1 MKKLKRTAAGL
12 LLAGVMCVQALP
24 MTAWAV
30 DLPASDVVVTDS
42 DTIVSD
48 TAPVLVEATTNV
60 PVEVQCDT
68 SQTDYFTF
76 EDNGDGNYTVT
87 GTTEA
92 FRELENVSLTL
103 AEDVKFIGEAAF
115 ANCTNLK
122 SVDFE
127 NEEMVLYKDAFHG
140 CSRLKAV
147 AFEKIVDMLDYAFMG
162 CEKLT
167 TVNLTNTK
175 LGRVGSEAF
184 SGCSSLEDVTISITD
199 KNCEAAQLDGIGQHI
214 FGEKDSFVG
223 TAFILTFQ
231 LNMNKSN
238 MMTISSGF
246 YDSNR
251 IREVRFEG
259 DGEVGIGNMAFR
271 DNTMLRNFDFSHV
284 VVVADDAFEGC
295 TQLSEIQ
302 LKNKNLRYIGD
313 AAFLGCTSANDIQIA
328 LNDKLEIGEYAFG
341 RRQKSEGNVKPY
353 SMTIYTNN
361 EDAYVLPDDF
371 EREDRLLNTFEVVGN
386 GELYYSDGN
395 FSYCENLTKV
405 NVGNALGFGRE
416 AFVNCYKLKSLDLTS
431 AHLFDNEAFKNCDE
445 LESLKLGVYD
455 DSQWYEG
462 AFDDIMTA
470 TSDED
475 GNKISST
482 LELYMNNT
490 ERPFELGEKGIKCSA
505 NVEFTSM
512 YNLTTVKTYGDGEL
526 RLNGGQFSNCDELES
541 FDFSNVTKIGRNALS
556 NTGLKEVKITRK
568 DVLYGDRAFGSCD
581 DLTLYGYTD
590 STTEKYA
597 NDNNIPFV
605 ALDGGKTT
613 TATSTTGQGSSTTT
627 TTVTT
632 QGNSGTILLGDITLD
647 GRVDISDA
655 VLLNKATAGSV
666 MLNEQAKDNAEC
678 YADGNIDANDST
690 ALLQFLV
697 HTIASLPV
705 RE

>member
-1 MKKLKRTAAGL
+1 MKRLKRTAAGL
-12 LLAGVMCVQALP
+12 LLAGVLCVQALP

-30 DLPASDVVVTDS
+30 DLTASDVVVTDG
-42 DTIVSD
+42 DTTVSD

-60 PVEVQCDT
+60 PTEVQCDT

-140 CSRLKAV
+140 CSRLKTV

-353 SMTIYTNN
+353 SMTIYANN
-361 EDAYVLPDDF
+361 KDAYILPDNF
-371 EREDRLLNTFEVVGN
+371 EYEDELLNTLEVTGN
-386 GELYYSDGN
+386 GELLYGGNN
-395 FSYCENLTKV
+395 FSHCKNLKKAK
-405 NVGNALGFGRE
+405 VGNALSFGKD
-416 AFVNCYKLKSLDLTS
+416 AFSGCFMLKTLDLTY
-431 AHLFDNEAFKNCDE
+431 AHCFGDNAFAGCSE
-445 LESLKLGVYD
+445 LNLLKLGVYD

-490 ERPFELGEKGIKCSA
+490 GRPFELGEKGIKCSA

-541 FDFSNVTKIGRNALS
+541 FDFSNVTIIGEHALS
-556 NTGLKEVKITRK
+556 NTGLKEAKIARK
-568 DVLYGDRAFGSCD
+568 DVLFGNRAFGSCA

>member
-175 LGRVGSEAF
+175 LGRVGNEAF
-184 SGCSSLEDVTISITD
+184 SGCSSLEEVTISITD
-199 KNCEAAQLDGIGQHI
+199 KNCEAAQLNGIGQHI
-214 FGEKDSFVG
+214 FGESKAFG
-223 TAFILTFQ
+223 TAFTLTFQ
-231 LNMNKSN
+231 LNMDKSN

-271 DNTMLRNFDFSHV
+271 NNTMLRNFDFSHV

-431 AHLFDNEAFKNCDE
+431 AHLFDNEAFKNCAE

-490 ERPFELGEKGIKCSA
+490 ERPFELGKKGIKCSA

-541 FDFSNVTKIGRNALS
+541 FDFSNVTIIGEHALS
-556 NTGLKEVKITRK
+556 NTGLKEAKIARK
-568 DVLYGDRAFGSCD
+568 DVLFGNRAFGSCD

-605 ALDGGKTT
+605 ALDGGTT
-613 TATSTTGQGSSTTT
+613 TTSTTGQGSSTTT

-632 QGNSGTILLGDITLD
+632 QGSGGTILLGDITLD

>member
-30 DLPASDVVVTDS
+30 DLTAGDVAVTDS
-42 DTIVSD
+42 NTTVSD

-140 CSRLKAV
+140 CSRLKTV

-214 FGEKDSFVG
+214 FGESKAFG
-223 TAFILTFQ
+223 TAFTLTFQ
-231 LNMNKSN
+231 LNMDKSN

-259 DGEVGIGNMAFR
+259 DGEVVIGNMAFR
-271 DNTMLRNFDFSHV
+271 NNTMLRNFDFSHV

-361 EDAYVLPDDF
+361 KDAYVLPDNF
-371 EREDRLLNTFEVVGN
+371 EREDELLNTLEVTGN
-386 GELYYSDGN
+386 GELLYGSNN
-395 FSYCENLTKV
+395 FSYCKNLTKV
-405 NVGNALGFGRE
+405 KVGNALSFGKD
-416 AFVNCYKLKSLDLTS
+416 AFRSCFMLKTLDLTY
-431 AHLFDNEAFKNCDE
+431 AHCFGDNAFAGCSE
-445 LESLKLGVYD
+445 LNLLKLGVYD
-455 DSQWYEG
+455 DSQWYKG

-490 ERPFELGEKGIKCSA
+490 GRPFELGEKGIKCSA

-541 FDFSNVTKIGRNALS
+541 FDFSNVTIIGEYALS
-556 NTGLKEVKITRK
+556 NTGLKEAKIARK
-568 DVLYGDRAFGSCD
+568 DVLFGNRAFGSCD

-605 ALDGGKTT
+605 ALDGGTT
-613 TATSTTGQGSSTTT
+613 TTSTTGQGSSTTT

-632 QGNSGTILLGDITLD
+632 QGSGGTILLGDITLD

>member
-30 DLPASDVVVTDS
+30 DLTASDVVVTDG
-42 DTIVSD
+42 DTTVSD

-60 PVEVQCDT
+60 PIEVQCDT

-140 CSRLKAV
+140 CSRLKTV

-175 LGRVGSEAF
+175 LGCVGSEAF

-199 KNCEAAQLDGIGQHI
+199 KNCEAAQLNGIGQNI
-214 FGEKDSFVG
+214 FGEGDSFAG
-223 TAFILTFQ
+223 TAFVLTFQ

-271 DNTMLRNFDFSHV
+271 NNTMLRNFDFSHV

-431 AHLFDNEAFKNCDE
+431 AHLFDNEAFKNCAE

-490 ERPFELGEKGIKCSA
+490 ERPFELGKKGVNCSA
-505 NVEFTSM
+505 NIEFTSM

-526 RLNGGQFSNCDELES
+526 RLNGGQFSSCRQLES
-541 FDFSNVTKIGRNALS
+541 FDFSNVTFIGKYAFV
-556 NTGLKEVKITRK
+556 NTGLREAKITRTDIMIENK
-568 DVLYGDRAFGSCD
+568 AFGSCD
-581 DLTLYGYTD
+581 NLTLYGYTG
-590 STTEKYA
+590 STVEAYA
-597 NDNNIPFV
+597 TANNIPFV
-605 ALDGGKTT
+605 ALDGGTT
-613 TATSTTGQGSSTTT
+613 TTSTTGQGSSTTT

-632 QGNSGTILLGDITLD
+632 QGSSGTILLGDVTLD

-655 VLLNKATAGSV
+655 VLLNKSIAGSV
-666 MLNEQAKDNAEC
+666 VLNEQAKDNAEC
-678 YADGNIDANDST
+678 YADGNLDGNDAT
-690 ALLQFLV
+690 TLLRFLV
-697 HTIASLPV
+697 HTITSLPV
-705 RE
+705 TE

>member
-30 DLPASDVVVTDS
+30 DLTAGDVAVTDS
-42 DTIVSD
+42 NTTVSD

-140 CSRLKAV
+140 CSRLKTV

-214 FGEKDSFVG
+214 FGESKAFG
-223 TAFILTFQ
+223 TAFTLTFQ
-231 LNMNKSN
+231 LNMDKSN

-271 DNTMLRNFDFSHV
+271 NNTMLRNFDFSHV

-431 AHLFDNEAFKNCDE
+431 AHLFDNEAFKNCAE

-490 ERPFELGEKGIKCSA
+490 ERPFELGKKGIKCSA

-541 FDFSNVTKIGRNALS
+541 FDFSNVTIIGEHALS
-556 NTGLKEVKITRK
+556 NTGLKEAKIARK
-568 DVLYGDRAFGSCD
+568 DVLFGNRAFGSCD

-605 ALDGGKTT
+605 ALDGGTT
-613 TATSTTGQGSSTTT
+613 TTSTTGQVSSTTT

-632 QGNSGTILLGDITLD
+632 QGSSGTILLGDITLD

>member
-30 DLPASDVVVTDS
+30 DLTASDVVVTDG
-42 DTIVSD
+42 DTTVSD

-60 PVEVQCDT
+60 PIEVQCDT

-140 CSRLKAV
+140 CSRLKTV

-175 LGRVGSEAF
+175 LGCVGSEAF

-199 KNCEAAQLDGIGQHI
+199 KNCEAAQLNGIGQHI
-214 FGEKDSFVG
+214 FGEGDSFAG
-223 TAFILTFQ
+223 TAFVLTFQ

-271 DNTMLRNFDFSHV
+271 NNTMLRNFDFSHV

-416 AFVNCYKLKSLDLTS
+416 AFVNCY
-431 AHLFDNEAFKNCDE
+431 
-445 LESLKLGVYD
+445 
-455 DSQWYEG
+455 
-462 AFDDIMTA
+462 
-470 TSDED
+470 
-475 GNKISST
+475 
-482 LELYMNNT
+482 
-490 ERPFELGEKGIKCSA
+490 R
-505 NVEFTSM
+505 
-512 YNLTTVKTYGDGEL
+512 L
-526 RLNGGQFSNCDELES
+526 R
-541 FDFSNVTKIGRNALS
+541 
-556 NTGLKEVKITRK
+556 EVKITRTDIMIENK
-568 DVLYGDRAFGSCD
+568 AFGSCD
-581 DLTLYGYTD
+581 NLTLYGYTG
-590 STTEKYA
+590 STVEAYA
-597 NDNNIPFV
+597 TANNIPFV
-605 ALDGGKTT
+605 ALDGGTT
-613 TATSTTGQGSSTTT
+613 TTSTTGQGSSTTT

-632 QGNSGTILLGDITLD
+632 QGSSGTILLGDVTLD

-655 VLLNKATAGSV
+655 VLLNKSIAGSV
-666 MLNEQAKDNAEC
+666 VLNEQAKDNAEC
-678 YADGNIDANDST
+678 YADGNLDGNDAT
-690 ALLQFLV
+690 TLLRFLV
-697 HTIASLPV
+697 HTITSLPV
-705 RE
+705 TE

>member
-30 DLPASDVVVTDS
+30 DLTAGDVAVTDS
-42 DTIVSD
+42 DTAVTD
-48 TAPVLVEATTNV
+48 TAPVLVEATTNA
-60 PVEVQCDT
+60 PTEVRCDID
-68 SQTDYFTF
+68 QTDYFTF
-76 EDNGDGNYTVT
+76 EDNGDGNYMVT

-140 CSRLKAV
+140 CSRMKTV

-175 LGRVGSEAF
+175 LGRVGNEAF
-184 SGCSSLEDVTISITD
+184 SGCSSLEEVTISITD
-199 KNCEAAQLDGIGQHI
+199 KNCEAAQLNGIGQHI
-214 FGEKDSFVG
+214 FGESKAFG
-223 TAFILTFQ
+223 TAFTLTFQ
-231 LNMNKSN
+231 LNMDKSN

-271 DNTMLRNFDFSHV
+271 NNTMLRNFDFSHV

-431 AHLFDNEAFKNCDE
+431 AHLFDNEAFKNCAE

-490 ERPFELGEKGIKCSA
+490 ERPFELGKKGVNCSA

-541 FDFSNVTKIGRNALS
+541 FDFSNVTIIGEHALS
-556 NTGLKEVKITRK
+556 NTGLKEAKIARK
-568 DVLYGDRAFGSCD
+568 DVLFGNRAFGSCD

-632 QGNSGTILLGDITLD
+632 QGSSGTILLGDITLD

>member
-30 DLPASDVVVTDS
+30 DLTAGDVAVTDS
-42 DTIVSD
+42 DTAVTD
-48 TAPVLVEATTNV
+48 TAPVLVEATTNA
-60 PVEVQCDT
+60 PTEVRCDID
-68 SQTDYFTF
+68 QTDYFTF
-76 EDNGDGNYTVT
+76 EDNGDGNYMVT

-140 CSRLKAV
+140 CSRMKTV

-175 LGRVGSEAF
+175 LGRVGNEAF
-184 SGCSSLEDVTISITD
+184 SGCSSLEEVTISITD
-199 KNCEAAQLDGIGQHI
+199 KNCEAAQLNGIGQHI
-214 FGEKDSFVG
+214 FGESKAFG
-223 TAFILTFQ
+223 TAFTLTFQ
-231 LNMNKSN
+231 LNMDKSN

-271 DNTMLRNFDFSHV
+271 NNTMLRNFDFSHV

-431 AHLFDNEAFKNCDE
+431 AHLFDNEAFKNCAE

-490 ERPFELGEKGIKCSA
+490 ERPFELGKKGIKCSA

-541 FDFSNVTKIGRNALS
+541 FDFSNVTIIGEHALS
-556 NTGLKEVKITRK
+556 NTGLKEAKIARK
-568 DVLYGDRAFGSCD
+568 DVLFGNRAFGSCD

-605 ALDGGKTT
+605 ALDGGTT
-613 TATSTTGQGSSTTT
+613 TTSTTGQGSSTTT

-632 QGNSGTILLGDITLD
+632 QGSGGTILLGDITLD

>member
-30 DLPASDVVVTDS
+30 DLTASDVVVTDG
-42 DTIVSD
+42 DTTVSD

-60 PVEVQCDT
+60 PIEVQCDT

-140 CSRLKAV
+140 CSRLKTV

-175 LGRVGSEAF
+175 LGCVGSEAF

-199 KNCEAAQLDGIGQHI
+199 KNCEAAQLNGIGQHI
-214 FGEKDSFVG
+214 FGEGDSFAG
-223 TAFILTFQ
+223 TAFVLTFQ
-231 LNMNKSN
+231 LNMDKSN

-271 DNTMLRNFDFSHV
+271 NNTMLRNFDFSHV

-431 AHLFDNEAFKNCDE
+431 AHLFDNEAFKNCAE

-490 ERPFELGEKGIKCSA
+490 ERPFELGKKGVNCSA
-505 NVEFTSM
+505 NIEFTSM

-541 FDFSNVTKIGRNALS
+541 FDFSNVTIIGEHALS
-556 NTGLKEVKITRK
+556 NTGLKEAKIARK
-568 DVLYGDRAFGSCD
+568 DVLFGNRAFGSCD

-597 NDNNIPFV
+597 NDNNIPFI
-605 ALDGGKTT
+605 ALDGGTT
-613 TATSTTGQGSSTTT
+613 TTSTTGQGSSTTT

-632 QGNSGTILLGDITLD
+632 QGSGGTILLGDVTLD

-655 VLLNKATAGSV
+655 VLLNKSIAGSV
-666 MLNEQAKDNAEC
+666 VLNEQAKDNAEC
-678 YADGNIDANDST
+678 YADGNLDGNDAT
-690 ALLQFLV
+690 TLLRFLV
-697 HTIASLPV
+697 HTITSLPV
-705 RE
+705 TE

>member
-30 DLPASDVVVTDS
+30 DLTASDVVVTDG
-42 DTIVSD
+42 DTTVSD

-60 PVEVQCDT
+60 PIEVQCDT

-140 CSRLKAV
+140 CSRLKTV

-175 LGRVGSEAF
+175 LGCVGSEAF

-199 KNCEAAQLDGIGQHI
+199 KNCEAAQLNGIGQHI
-214 FGEKDSFVG
+214 FGEGDSFAG
-223 TAFILTFQ
+223 TAFVLTFQ

-271 DNTMLRNFDFSHV
+271 NNTMLRNFDFSHV

-341 RRQKSEGNVKPY
+341 RRQKVK
-353 SMTIYTNN
+353 
-361 EDAYVLPDDF
+361 E
-371 EREDRLLNTFEVVGN
+371 
-386 GELYYSDGN
+386 
-395 FSYCENLTKV
+395 
-405 NVGNALGFGRE
+405 
-416 AFVNCYKLKSLDLTS
+416 TS
-431 AHLFDNEAFKNCDE
+431 
-445 LESLKLGVYD
+445 SR
-455 DSQWYEG
+455 
-462 AFDDIMTA
+462 I
-470 TSDED
+470 
-475 GNKISST
+475 
-482 LELYMNNT
+482 
-490 ERPFELGEKGIKCSA
+490 R
-505 NVEFTSM
+505 
-512 YNLTTVKTYGDGEL
+512 
-526 RLNGGQFSNCDELES
+526 
-541 FDFSNVTKIGRNALS
+541 
-556 NTGLKEVKITRK
+556 
-568 DVLYGDRAFGSCD
+568 
-581 DLTLYGYTD
+581 
-590 STTEKYA
+590 
-597 NDNNIPFV
+597 
-605 ALDGGKTT
+605 
-613 TATSTTGQGSSTTT
+613 
-627 TTVTT
+627 
-632 QGNSGTILLGDITLD
+632 
-647 GRVDISDA
+647 
-655 VLLNKATAGSV
+655 
-666 MLNEQAKDNAEC
+666 
-678 YADGNIDANDST
+678 
-690 ALLQFLV
+690 
-697 HTIASLPV
+697 
-705 RE
+705 

>member
-30 DLPASDVVVTDS
+30 DLTASDVVVTDS
-42 DTIVSD
+42 DTTVSD

-140 CSRLKAV
+140 CSRLKTV

-271 DNTMLRNFDFSHV
+271 NNTMLRNFDFSHV

-490 ERPFELGEKGIKCSA
+490 ERPFELGKKGVNCSA
-505 NVEFTSM
+505 NIEFTSM

-526 RLNGGQFSNCDELES
+526 RLNGGQFSSCRQLES
-541 FDFSNVTKIGRNALS
+541 FDFSNVTKIGRYALS
-556 NTGLKEVKITRK
+556 NTGLKEAKITRK

-605 ALDGGKTT
+605 ALDGNNCYQHNRTGFFHNNYH
-613 TATSTTGQGSSTTT
+613 SDHTGQ
-627 TTVTT
+627 
-632 QGNSGTILLGDITLD
+632 QWYNSA
-647 GRVDISDA
+647 GRYY
-655 VLLNKATAGSV
+655 AGRQSGH
-666 MLNEQAKDNAEC
+666 L
-678 YADGNIDANDST
+678 
-690 ALLQFLV
+690 
-697 HTIASLPV
+697 
-705 RE
+705 

>member
-30 DLPASDVVVTDS
+30 DLTAGDVAVTDS
-42 DTIVSD
+42 DTAVTD
-48 TAPVLVEATTNV
+48 TAPVLVEAATNA
-60 PVEVQCDT
+60 PTEVRCDID
-68 SQTDYFTF
+68 QTDYFTF
-76 EDNGDGNYTVT
+76 EDNGDGNYMVT

-140 CSRLKAV
+140 CSRMKTV

-175 LGRVGSEAF
+175 LGRVGNEAF
-184 SGCSSLEDVTISITD
+184 SGCSSLEEVTISITD
-199 KNCEAAQLDGIGQHI
+199 KNCEAAQLNGIGQHI
-214 FGEKDSFVG
+214 FGESKAFG
-223 TAFILTFQ
+223 TAFTLTFQ
-231 LNMNKSN
+231 LNMDKSN

-271 DNTMLRNFDFSHV
+271 NNTMLRNFDFSHV

-431 AHLFDNEAFKNCDE
+431 AHLFDNEAFKNCAE

-490 ERPFELGEKGIKCSA
+490 ERPFELGKKGIKCSA

-541 FDFSNVTKIGRNALS
+541 FDFSNVTIIGEHALS
-556 NTGLKEVKITRK
+556 NTGLKEAKIARK
-568 DVLYGDRAFGSCD
+568 DVLFGNRAFGSCD

-605 ALDGGKTT
+605 ALDGGTT
-613 TATSTTGQGSSTTT
+613 TTSTTGQGSSTTT

-632 QGNSGTILLGDITLD
+632 QGSGGTILLGDITLD

>member
-30 DLPASDVVVTDS
+30 DLTAGDVAVTDS
-42 DTIVSD
+42 DTAVTD
-48 TAPVLVEATTNV
+48 TAPVLVEATTNA
-60 PVEVQCDT
+60 PTEVRCDID
-68 SQTDYFTF
+68 QTDYFTF
-76 EDNGDGNYTVT
+76 EDNGDGNYMVT

-140 CSRLKAV
+140 CSRLKTV

-175 LGRVGSEAF
+175 LGCVGSEAF

-199 KNCEAAQLDGIGQHI
+199 KNCEAAQLNGIGQHI
-214 FGEKDSFVG
+214 FGEGDSFAG
-223 TAFILTFQ
+223 TAFVLTFQ
-231 LNMNKSN
+231 LNMDKSN

-271 DNTMLRNFDFSHV
+271 NNTMLRNFDFSHV

-431 AHLFDNEAFKNCDE
+431 AHLFDNEAFKNCAE

-490 ERPFELGEKGIKCSA
+490 ERPFELGKKGVNCSA
-505 NVEFTSM
+505 NIEFTSM

-541 FDFSNVTKIGRNALS
+541 FDFSNVTIIGEHALS
-556 NTGLKEVKITRK
+556 NTGLKEAKIARK
-568 DVLYGDRAFGSCD
+568 DVLFGNRAFGSCD

-597 NDNNIPFV
+597 NDNNIPFI
-605 ALDGGKTT
+605 ALDGGTT
-613 TATSTTGQGSSTTT
+613 TTSTTGQGSSTTT

-632 QGNSGTILLGDITLD
+632 QGSGGTILLGDVTLD

-655 VLLNKATAGSV
+655 VLLNKSIAGSV
-666 MLNEQAKDNAEC
+666 VLNEQAKDNAEC
-678 YADGNIDANDST
+678 YADGNLDGNDAT
-690 ALLQFLV
+690 TLLRFLV
-697 HTIASLPV
+697 HTITSLPV
-705 RE
+705 TE